1 MGHRI
6 MGQVWTLAANNRFL
20 AQEKTLQNDR
30 ILGGGDARIGLG
42 FLMQDWRELPPI
54 ATYWRLGASGDSQT
68 DDEDNHQD

>member
-42 FLMQDWRELPPI
+42 FLMQDWRGITADCDVL
-54 ATYWRLGASGDSQT
+54 ATRRVGGFPDRR
-68 DDEDNHQD
+68 